1 MERREAVIK
10 ISWILKSVYLA
21 PAIFTGLTSCKSDV
35 SSSNLYVFNREQ
47 DKLVT
52 SIADIILPRTE
63 TASASD
69 VKVNLYMDLM
79 LKEVY
84 DDAYKDSF
92 LNGLEQF
99 DEHCLAFTGSRF
111 LDLANVE
118 KHEYLDR
125 LDKEVYAVKKEK
137 FEPFYRK
144 FKELVVAIYFSTE
157 EGVIQNLEY
166 VPLPGPYQG
175 DVEVTASTRIM
186 KGN

>member
-35 SSSNLYVFNREQ
+35 SSSHLYVFSENQ
-47 DKLVT
+47 DKLVRA
-52 SIADIILPRTE
+52 IADTILPRTE
-63 TASASD
+63 TPSASD
-69 VKVNLYMDLM
+69 VEVNLYMDLM

-92 LNGLEQF
+92 LKGLQQF
-99 DEHCLAFTGSRF
+99 DENCVAYTDNRF
-111 LDLANVE
+111 FDLKEAEKLD
-118 KHEYLDR
+118 YLNR
-125 LDKEVYAVKKEK
+125 LDTVAYGEERAGL
-137 FEPFYRK
+137 EPFYRR

-157 EGVIQNLEY
+157 EGVKQNLKY
-166 VPLPGPYQG
+166 VPIPGPYEG
-175 DVEVTASTRIM
+175 DVEVTAATRIM

>member
-35 SSSNLYVFNREQ
+35 SSSNLYVFNRDQ
-47 DKLVT
+47 DKLVM
-52 SIADIILPRTE
+52 SIADIILPKTD
-63 TASASD
+63 TPSASD
-69 VKVNLYMDLM
+69 VQVNLYMDLM

-99 DEHCLAFTGSRF
+99 DEHCLEFTGSRF
-111 LDLANVE
+111 LDLTEVE
-118 KHEYLDR
+118 KHEYLNR
-125 LDKEVYAVKKEK
+125 LDKEVYAVNKAKL
-137 FEPFYRK
+137 EPFYRR

-157 EGVIQNLEY
+157 EGVKQNLDY
-166 VPLPGPYQG
+166 VPLPGPFQG
-175 DVEVTASTRIM
+175 DVVVTADTRIM